1 MDVDTRE
8 SKLLRTLQRMT
19 RHVVCH
25 SVSCE
30 FLLF

>member
-19 RHVVCH
+19 RDVVCD

-30 FLLF
+30 FLLL